1 VQKFYAVLDELD
13 RQIGRL
19 MKGIEE
25 LGLDEKTL
33 ILLISDNG
41 PTDWPKYYKAGF
53 TLPGSVGPLYGRK
66 WSLYEGGI
74 RVPAIFRWKGTIPQG
89 KVDEKSVLC
98 GVDMFPSLCKLMA
111 VKPPKDAA
119 FDGED
124 MSKALLGKPRRRTK
138 PIFWDYGRNEFY
150 LRPGNP
156 DFVSPNLAVRE
167 GKWKLLI
174 NDDGSDAKLYDLE
187 ADIGETTNL
196 AERQPKVAGRLS
208 KMVLDW
214 RKGLP

>member
-1 VQKFYAVLDELD
+1 MRRPKDLKPELLEKYKAFAANPYVQKFYAVLDELD

-19 MKGIEE
+19 IKEVE
-25 LGLDEKTL
+25 KLGLDEKTL

-41 PTDWPKYYKAGF
+41 PTDWPKYYEEGF
-53 TLPGSVGPLYGRK
+53 APPGSVGPLHGRK

-74 RVPAIFRWKGTIPQG
+74 RVPAIFRWKGTIPSG
-89 KVDEKSVLC
+89 RVDEISVLC
-98 GVDMFPSLCKLMA
+98 GVDMFPSLCNLA
-111 VKPPKDAA
+111 SVKPPKDAA

-124 MSKALLGKPRRRTK
+124 MSGALLGRQRKRRRR
-138 PIFWDYGRNEFY
+138 IFWDYGRNEFY

-174 NDDGSDAKLYDLE
+174 NDDGSDEK
-187 ADIGETTNL
+187 
-196 AERQPKVAGRLS
+196 
-208 KMVLDW
+208 
-214 RKGLP
+214 